1 MISKKSD
8 SSSQFN
14 FTKIKSQRELLLDK
28 LKKRPVT
35 TLQAREWGIMSP
47 AARIMELREQGHDIL
62 TMKAEVT
69 TVGCVRPVAEYVLL
83 TSEKKGE

>member
-14 FTKIKSQRELLLDK
+14 FTKIKNQRDLLLTE
-28 LKKRPVT
+28 LEKRSVT

-47 AARIMELREQGHDIL
+47 AARIMELREKGYDIL
-62 TMKAEVT
+62 TTKAKVT